1 MFILTVIILK
11 TIMSANK
18 LRGLTRI
25 NVVDYSTWFDYTT
38 IVYTYKLRF
47 IMQTPFRAVIPTGHL
62 QRYAL

>member
-1 MFILTVIILK
+1 
-11 TIMSANK
+11 MSANK

-47 IMQTPFRAVIPTGHL
+47 IMQAPFRAVIPTGHL
-62 QRYAL
+62 QSYAL

>member
-1 MFILTVIILK
+1 
-11 TIMSANK
+11 MSANK

-62 QRYAL
+62 QCYAL